1 MIGRIVGVIAG
12 AAIAVTG
19 YGMLKP
25 ATFAKYFDFSKLSL
39 GPFVE
44 YKTLVCW
51 LIVAVGAAVVLAA
64 LQRPSG
70 GARKKRAGPVI
81 FAPAEPE
88 PAHAAPLHSDPA
100 PAPAPEAHHDDHGH
114 HDAHAHDDHV
124 QEDHGRDSHDHG
136 HDDHGHH
143 EPEPHGREPA
153 HAH

>member
-100 PAPAPEAHHDDHGH
+100 PAPEAHHDDHGH